1 MESKKKQLYENLRD
15 LKNAVQVRMDNKTTT
30 AAELD
35 ASAEKLLKNNQCIL
49 DHSQPREANEPLVV
63 TCGEAECK
71 GASNPFFPKLIDCCM
86 KFLLQKHNFALHFR
100 SFIHRLIWL
109 KALDFDSSSAV
120 SDMGF
125 AESETGS
132 STRVLGKSASWIFI
146 FFREGQEVEVCG
158 VFFILTE
165 RSVTQVT

>member
-35 ASAEKLLKNNQCIL
+35 ASAEKLLKCCI
-49 DHSQPREANEPLVV
+49 DVM
-63 TCGEAECK
+63 T
-71 GASNPFFPKLIDCCM
+71 IT
-86 KFLLQKHNFALHFR
+86 KHNFALHFR